1 LNRLKERLIFN
12 WFCHLAVPFF
22 HIFGKIEII
31 IIKGNLMTKG
41 IFISF
46 EGPDGAGKT
55 TVLEAILPQLKKLVA
70 KEVITTREPGGV
82 AIAESIRDLIL
93 DVNHTNMDDKTELLL
108 YIAARRQHLV
118 ERILPELKKGNLV
131 LVDRFI
137 DSSVAYQGYGRGLD
151 ADAVTWLNN
160 FATDGLQPDL
170 TLYFDVDS
178 QIGLTRIEKNKER
191 EVNRLDLEQ
200 LDMHCRVRSGYLK
213 LAQENPDR
221 IVTIDA
227 ARPLEEVITDALFII
242 KQRCL
247 EK

>member
-1 LNRLKERLIFN
+1 
-12 WFCHLAVPFF
+12 
-22 HIFGKIEII
+22 
-31 IIKGNLMTKG
+31 MTKG

-227 ARPLEEVITDALFII
+227 ARPLEEVVTNALFII

>member
-1 LNRLKERLIFN
+1 
-12 WFCHLAVPFF
+12 
-22 HIFGKIEII
+22 
-31 IIKGNLMTKG
+31 MTKG

-55 TVLEAILPQLKKLVA
+55 TVLEAILPQLEKLVA

>member
-1 LNRLKERLIFN
+1 
-12 WFCHLAVPFF
+12 
-22 HIFGKIEII
+22 
-31 IIKGNLMTKG
+31 MTKG

-118 ERILPELKKGNLV
+118 ERVLPELKKGNLV

-200 LDMHCRVRSGYLK
+200 LDMHRRVRSGYLK